1 MYVSA
6 EKTAMTQI
14 SKNITHASLHLIL
27 FLGIILCVAL
37 LRQFFTPIASS
48 SAYEPEPKSYSTTNT
63 QQKSSQTSK
72 NDNQTTQPTSKKHAS
87 LSPAQDAIK
96 QSVQTEYVYR
106 MFATPNDP
114 VYESTD
120 WSLTKIN
127 SEAAWDIA
135 TGDGS
140 TIVAV
145 IDSGFA
151 LNHDDLSDRWHANSN
166 EIGTTQSGDICWTG
180 SPQDKSTNTCDDDS
194 NGYVDDWRGWSF
206 VMSDNNPQTGR
217 TNVTGD
223 GVRHGT
229 QVSGLVGASGNNA
242 VGIAT
247 INWDTQIMPL
257 QALDDDGTGYT
268 SDVTAAIYYA
278 VDNGADVINMSLGS
292 YSVDPSVETAVDY
305 AISNDVVVVAA
316 AGNCGNGSG
325 DECTGVPIGKIGYP
339 AAYPDVIAVGAIDS
353 NDNRSSFSSYGPEL
367 DVTAPG
373 SAVPISTS
381 WSVAEPTSLYS
392 TNLYGT
398 SFSSPLVASLA
409 ALIKSIR
416 PSTSVADITAII
428 SGTTSKPS
436 GMSGLYYTEKFGHG
450 IIDAERALTIATALN
465 GTSDTPVLLQAGSNR
480 KEHVTGDT
488 FMQSSGCETTQGNP
502 CTVQFYQPST
512 GYTHYLP
519 YQIAGSDGAGWS
531 WLPKF
536 IDVSSWEVR
545 ARIGEAVNNTPY
557 ILIRKG

>member
-1 MYVSA
+1 
-6 EKTAMTQI
+6 MTQI
-14 SKNITHASLHLIL
+14 SKNITHASLHLML
-27 FLGIILCVAL
+27 FLGAILCVAL
-37 LRQFFTPIASS
+37 VRQFFTPIVSTPPSPKTEPKNYSIARAEQKPPQASS
-48 SAYEPEPKSYSTTNT
+48 SN
-63 QQKSSQTSK
+63 
-72 NDNQTTQPTSKKHAS
+72 NQTTQPTPKKQAS
-87 LSPAQDAIK
+87 LSPAQDAIR
-96 QSVQTEYVYR
+96 QSVQTEYVYHI
-106 MFATPNDP
+106 FATPNDP
-114 VYESTD
+114 TYESTN
-120 WSLTKIN
+120 WSLAKIN
-127 SEAAWDIA
+127 AEAAWDIT

-151 LNHDDLSDRWHANSN
+151 LNHDDLSDRWHTNTS
-166 EIGTTQSGDICWTG
+166 EVGMTQLGDACWTG

-194 NGYVDDWRGWSF
+194 NGYIDDWQGWSF
-206 VMSDNNPQTGR
+206 VMGDNNPQTGR
-217 TNVTGD
+217 TNETGD

-242 VGIAT
+242 IGIAT
-247 INWDTQIMPL
+247 VNWDTQIMPL
-257 QALDDDGTGYT
+257 QALDDNGTGYT

-292 YSVDPSVETAVDY
+292 YSADPSVKTAVEY
-305 AISNDVVVVAA
+305 AIDSDVVVIAA
-316 AGNCGNGSG
+316 AGNCGNGTG
-325 DECTGVPIGKIGYP
+325 NECTGVPIGKIGYP
-339 AAYPDVIAVGAIDS
+339 AAYPDVIAVGAVDS
-353 NDNRSSFSSYGPEL
+353 SDNRSSFSSYGPEL
-367 DVTAPG
+367 DVIAPG

-381 WSVAEPTSLYS
+381 WSATEPTSLYT

-428 SGTTSKPS
+428 NGTTSKPS
-436 GMSGLYYTEKFGHG
+436 GMSGLYYTQKFGHG
-450 IIDAERALTIATALN
+450 IIDAERALTIAMALN
-465 GTSDTPVLLQAGSNR
+465 DTSDTPVLLQAGNHR

-488 FMQSSGCETTQGNP
+488 FVQSSGCETAPGNP

-519 YQIAGSDGAGWS
+519 YQIADNNGAGWS